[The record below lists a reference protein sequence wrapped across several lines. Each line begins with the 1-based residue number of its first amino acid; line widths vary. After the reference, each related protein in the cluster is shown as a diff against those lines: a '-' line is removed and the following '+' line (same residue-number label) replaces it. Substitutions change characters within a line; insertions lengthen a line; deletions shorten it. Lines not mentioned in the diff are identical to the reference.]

1 MGLGIFAI
9 NEIFNAWYI
18 NGAKIFHQYDLVV
31 VNITRFW
38 GFLDLT
44 LQDVDG
50 FLFVFL
56 NSYYREFVTNR
67 AAMIAVISF
76 KIFGIVFVLIISLFR
91 EKPCTFDIYCAGYYT
106 ESLYFQFFPFIIH
119 FIIRISITM
128 YMTMKNY
135 EFSRVVPKVNLRRE
149 HSLLSSPNP
158 SNFNGQGQLEDLVNN
173 IEMRTQS
180 IIERSVS

>member
-1 MGLGIFAI
+1 
-9 NEIFNAWYI
+9 
-18 NGAKIFHQYDLVV
+18 
-31 VNITRFW
+31 
-38 GFLDLT
+38 
-44 LQDVDG
+44 
-50 FLFVFL
+50 
-56 NSYYREFVTNR
+56 
-67 AAMIAVISF
+67 
-76 KIFGIVFVLIISLFR
+76 
-91 EKPCTFDIYCAGYYT
+91 
-106 ESLYFQFFPFIIH
+106 
-119 FIIRISITM
+119 M